1 MPAKPK
7 TPKPKP
13 KPTPGTDKKGK
24 KNRKDTTQQPAPPES
39 TVETITKTAI
49 ETTTETAIETAIET
63 ATEAAIETITET
75 ATETAIETTTET
87 AIETAAETNAETT
100 TETSAEISPSL
111 ASIIMDIAPRTQ
123 ADGQEA
129 QAEEQEIPPLILRPP
144 TAIEE
149 QVKAAGFS
157 NMGVG
162 PVTAEDSEERQL
174 LDDRTAQIL
183 ERSRIGT
190 ALFYVPI
197 LNPVWKV
204 SCLRFSPVHNRGR

>member
-1 MPAKPK
+1 M
-7 TPKPKP
+7 
-13 KPTPGTDKKGK
+13 
-24 KNRKDTTQQPAPPES
+24 TQQPAPPES
-39 TVETITKTAI
+39 TA
-49 ETTTETAIETAIET
+49 ETTTKTAIET
-63 ATEAAIETITET
+63 ATET
-75 ATETAIETTTET
+75 ATETNAEITTEAT
-87 AIETAAETNAETT
+87 
-100 TETSAEISPSL
+100 PSL
-111 ASIIMDIAPRTQ
+111 ASITMSINQ

-129 QAEEQEIPPLILRPP
+129 QAEGQETLPLTLRPP

-157 NMGVG
+157 HMGVG

-174 LDDRTAQIL
+174 SDDRTAQIL

-204 SCLRFSPVHNRGR
+204 GCLRFPPIHNRGC